1 MRAIGTTDGE
11 NEGDGLNVRLIG
23 TADGERE
30 TGDDD
35 LNGLGLA
42 DRPLGRCRTISI
54 GTWERSFLKIAWSFS
69 SVSEARPEILSKV

>member
-11 NEGDGLNVRLIG
+11 NDRDGLNVRLIG
-23 TADGERE
+23 TTDGERE

-42 DRPLGRCRTISI
+42 DRPENFR
-54 GTWERSFLKIAWSFS
+54 
-69 SVSEARPEILSKV
+69 